1 MSSKLHFANHHGGS
15 GVDANIN
22 AIHDEIKKLWAEN
35 ASLRNDVKTLGT
47 FVHVIRTA
55 MLAVALL
62 IVLSFSSGRIVFNVG
77 GKGGGVSPSPFRGVA
92 DWGSTS
98 ARLRPLQ
105 TSANVR
111 GRVVA
116 GNTAEI
122 DIATMR
128 LDDGIVA
135 IAADSSRTISDV
147 SSPISRG
154 LQAGSLELD
163 IDEALLAAAEIDT
176 SSVERS
182 ALIEFYVSAKG
193 REWTVSTGW
202 LDPNVEHCD
211 WHGVYCDSNGNTVRL
226 ELPGNSLSGT
236 LSTRI
241 ADLVHLEVLELHG
254 NGIQVSGSLPCPPVI
269 GAWQIEPPFTIRDC
283 SLTVVDS
290 TCAVYNRQGTIPG
303 EIGMLSNL
311 TRLKLNYNEFVG
323 SGADLS
329 DLSRLSLI
337 HLQGNRLTGSIPPT
351 NLNFQGKSSYISDCG
366 NPSDFKASLGC
377 EECTMCCKSPPPSVV
392 IRYCLLA

>member
-1 MSSKLHFANHHGGS
+1 MEPKFNHSDDSGTTKLRGYRGGDGFDVS
-15 GVDANIN
+15 LNT
-22 AIHDEIKKLWAEN
+22 IHDEIKKLWAEN

-47 FVHVIRTA
+47 FVHVIRLA

-62 IVLSFSSGRIVFNVG
+62 IVLSFSSGRIVFNIG
-77 GKGGGVSPSPFRGVA
+77 GNGGGVSPSPFRGVA

-116 GNTAEI
+116 GNTAAIE
-122 DIATMR
+122 IATMR

-135 IAADSSRTISDV
+135 IAADSSCTISDV

-163 IDEALLAAAEIDT
+163 IDEALLAAAETDT

-193 REWTVSTGW
+193 REWTMSTGW

-241 ADLVHLEVLELHG
+241 ADLVHLDVLELHD
-254 NGIQVSGSLPCPPVI
+254 NGIQVSGSLPAP
-269 GAWQIEPPFTIRDC
+269 
-283 SLTVVDS
+283 L
-290 TCAVYNRQGTIPG
+290 
-303 EIGMLSNL
+303 
-311 TRLKLNYNEFVG
+311 
-323 SGADLS
+323 
-329 DLSRLSLI
+329 
-337 HLQGNRLTGSIPPT
+337 
-351 NLNFQGKSSYISDCG
+351 
-366 NPSDFKASLGC
+366 
-377 EECTMCCKSPPPSVV
+377 
-392 IRYCLLA
+392 